1 MSHILVAEDD
11 TRISD
16 LISGALESQGYTVT
30 VTDSGPA
37 ALGLALR
44 GDVELMILDLGL
56 PMMDGTQVLEQLRSH
71 DVGLPIIVLSARTEL
86 SDRLRVLEGGADD
99 YMPKPFQ
106 IEELL
111 VRVRLRLAH
120 TENAAVTE
128 PILQHGDLSLNL
140 RTHQAMVGEKSFD
153 LSRRELDLLETF
165 LRHPGQVLSRAQLLS
180 QVWGLHHEA
189 GSNVVDAY
197 VKSLRKKIGN
207 DRLETI
213 RGVGYRLR

>member
-11 TRISD
+11 TRISA
-16 LISGALESQGYTVT
+16 LIQGALESQGYAVT

-37 ALGLALR
+37 ALGLALS
-44 GDVELMILDLGL
+44 GDFELLILDLGL

-71 DVGLPIIVLSARTEL
+71 EVALPIIVLSARTEL

-106 IEELL
+106 VEELL
-111 VRVRLRLAH
+111 VRVRLRLAGQ
-120 TENAAVTE
+120 ENAAATE
-128 PILQHGDLSLNL
+128 PILTHGDLSLNL
-140 RTHQAMVGEKSFD
+140 RTHQATVRDKTFD

-207 DRLETI
+207 DLLETI